1 MDIYTACAI
10 LNRPSGF
17 SGIMFE
23 KIPKYANI
31 SYITNFGISD
41 IASHEKFKAFMDDM
55 MHHRTSTHTWSGNE
69 ITYNA
74 TTQILYITIWSQHVE
89 VHVDDAR
96 SYNYMF
102 DLLEAV
108 RINAE
113 TYLDGF
119 VC

>member
-17 SGIMFE
+17 SAIMFE
-23 KIPKYANI
+23 RLPKYNNI
-31 SYITNFGISD
+31 SYLTNFGITN
-41 IASHEKFKAFMDDM
+41 IASHETFKAFMDDM
-55 MHHRTSTHTWSGNE
+55 MHRRSSTHTWSGNK
-69 ITYNA
+69 IVYNA
-74 TTQILYITIWSQHVE
+74 SKNIICISIWSQYLE
-89 VHVDDAR
+89 VHVDDAV

-113 TYLDGF
+113 TYLDDF
-119 VC
+119 IR